1 MAGKLITA
9 LNAMP
14 DTSKHDGNM
23 LAATISN
30 SDGTTNKISV
40 ADIINTRFPDI
51 DSVGTNLLLGTPPST
66 SDRKFSTVAI
76 GTGLS
81 LSGAVLETKIAG
93 TSTLGSVR
101 AASSSPITIN
111 STGYLSIAQDKLNH
125 AQIGGVISDEHI
137 NHGNVSLY
145 AGSHIYINN
154 GASNTLKT
162 NSTIAVRTVSSPTAS
177 RIPETDTTGY
187 LERFVRETIY
197 IKVIPETEP
206 VEGGKK
212 GQFFIPTSLLG
223 KKIISIGLGSYSTS
237 SSGSTIN
244 VIFRKTGGSTLV
256 TGTLPP
262 SSDYNETTVVGTI
275 PASGGKAE
283 FYISTGNTNVKGLDA
298 WITVIK

>member
-9 LNAMP
+9 LNDMP
-14 DTSKHDGNM
+14 EASKGPKNM
-23 LAATISN
+23 IAACIGP
-30 SDGTTNKISV
+30 SDSTTNRISV
-40 ADIINTRFPDI
+40 GDILDVRLPDPAVAGENKLI
-51 DSVGTNLLLGTPPST
+51 GTPNT
-66 SDRKFSTVAI
+66 NGEKLVAI
-76 GTGLS
+76 SLGRALS
-81 LSGAVLETKIAG
+81 ISE
-93 TSTLGSVR
+93 GSIQADLATNTTPGVVR
-101 AASSSPITIN
+101 ASGNPI
-111 STGYLSIAQDKLNH
+111 SIYN
-125 AQIGGVISDEHI
+125 GVINLVPSGITHNSLGGIAADEHI

-162 NSTIAVRTVSSPTAS
+162 NSTITVRTVSSPTAS

-237 SSGSTIN
+237 SLGSTIS

-262 SSDYNETTVVGTI
+262 SSDYNESTVVGTI
-275 PASGGKAE
+275 PATGGKAE

-298 WITVIK
+298 WITVIKQ